1 MKAFITSQNL
11 RNRGQ
16 SLVEL
21 VVGIAV
27 LIPIM
32 LVIFD
37 LAVIVIAVQMNDSTC
52 REAARVAASG
62 SPSDVQQR
70 ALAIVSRANVRAS
83 AMMSNFTLV
92 SYSNTAP
99 TNYMSTIG
107 QFGGPINGTVTI
119 QTQVDVK
126 PFIVQWAYAGVSPL
140 KFRSQQ
146 TFPFTYVMP
155 NTTGTTTTPP
165 TSP

>member
-1 MKAFITSQNL
+1 MKSFVTSQKS
-11 RNRGQ
+11 RNVGQ

-70 ALAIVSRANVRAS
+70 ANAIVARANARAS
-83 AMMSNFTLV
+83 SMMSNFTLV

-119 QTQVDVK
+119 KTQVDVR
-126 PFIVQWAYAGVSPL
+126 PFIVQWAYAGVSLP
-140 KFRSQQ
+140 
-146 TFPFTYVMP
+146 M
-155 NTTGTTTTPP
+155 
-165 TSP
+165 

>member
-1 MKAFITSQNL
+1 MIEL
-11 RNRGQ
+11 
-16 SLVEL
+16 LVGL
-21 VVGIAV
+21 TA

-37 LAVIVIAVQMNDSTC
+37 LAVIIIAVQMNDSTC

-62 SPSDVQQR
+62 SPSDIQQR
-70 ALAIVSRANVRAS
+70 ANAIIARANARTTG
-83 AMMSNFTLV
+83 MMSNFQLISCT
-92 SYSNTAP
+92 STAAA
-99 TNYMSTIG
+99 NYMSTIG
-107 QFGGPINGTVTI
+107 QFGGPVNGTVTVL
-119 QTQVDVK
+119 TEVDVK
-126 PFIVQWAYAGVSPL
+126 PFIVQWAYNGVSPL

-155 NTTGTTTTPP
+155 NTTGTPP